1 VLSPLLSEDRREEL
15 NLGACVIANGMLAGD
30 IATPSTSAFT
40 AQRDVQPSAE
50 VVQETRMSATTTPVR
65 RTTALATVMVL
76 LAALFVSVLPA
87 SSAGAVADAAP
98 VVIDDFNRADPVEWG
113 FFDGSNAGGG
123 GGLADD
129 RPYEGSGYLT
139 TGWGGEGTAS
149 VFYGGAFRNFPNDA
163 QPVPPDDPWLNVW
176 VRNRP
181 TSTVDGYSLELTIR
195 EDTDGDGWTDG
206 EEDSFRLDTAFT
218 SADFDDQW
226 RLVSAPVSSM
236 TDLETGGNGTFD
248 GALDEVVIVIGGVTG
263 ANPSDVVVDFDLFA
277 FSSGG
282 PLEGVPAVQVID
294 DFESGAAPGT
304 PCASQA
310 PPLGFCTFNGAGSS
324 VTIATATTPPAPE
337 LEAVGTPNSVLQL
350 DLDVTSF
357 AGFIRGFE
365 SGGEWVSQDW
375 STREG
380 ISLWFYGL
388 NSGTTVFIDILEN
401 RNPGS
406 TTDDAERY
414 SVEFVDDF
422 TGWQLLEFPFSAFS
436 RKEVGNG
443 APNDG
448 FDRFEVHGWAL
459 GTLGTGGPRTFYV
472 DEVSVYG
479 EAGVPPVTV
488 NLAQQNTFVE
498 EGQTAE
504 VVVRLNRPL
513 GPDDPDTV
521 SIDYATERSNA
532 VAGEEFTP
540 ASGTL
545 TFTKGGPAQLS
556 FAVETF
562 DDSRFEGDELIVIR
576 LTNPVGAERGS
587 LFQGSVIIVDTDPFD
602 PDEIDE
608 FTQGAYLWDV
618 EGPATLEHI
627 RVAETDERARPGQ
640 DAVEDLAMAT
650 VPQTVGA
657 VDPGLDFSDVSAG
670 NVHRDNILALASAGI
685 IVGFDD
691 GTFRPFLNVT
701 RGQLSSILARTAE
714 LEPAEPPYTFTDIA
728 GSVHAGSIQALADAG
743 IISGFSDG
751 TFRPS
756 LPVARAQAASL
767 IGRWIEVD
775 EVADGPFTDV
785 APGGVHSGYI
795 NALNQLG
802 IILGRTPTTFEPGS
816 PLQRAQAASIVA
828 RTLDVVA
835 PAQLA
840 TSFVRD
846 FPSAQDWTG
855 TEAVSFWYHGAG
867 AGDDVVVTLKDNRA
881 PDPGPE
887 GWDLVWSDEFDAPA
901 GTVPDPD
908 SWAYEL
914 GDMTPD
920 GKNGWGNDELQF
932 YTDDP
937 ANAAHDGDGN
947 LVITLK
953 ESDGSQECYYGPCEF
968 TSARLLTQHK
978 EEFAYGRIESRLKV
992 PDGGPGLWPAFW
1004 SLGTDITYN
1013 PWPGAGEIDIMEY
1026 VSRLPEEIFGT
1037 VHGPGYSGGGSI
1049 GDIFDFG
1056 MPVYEAP
1063 LAGTDDFSNE
1073 GYHTFTVDWEPN
1085 LITWYVDGVQYH
1097 QVTPDDLPGPWVFDK
1112 PYFLLLNFAIGGNF
1126 GGAVSPDNV
1135 YPQEYLVDYVRVYQ
1149 GPDTAE
1155 RFEASFVDD
1164 VAGWREVT
1172 VPIDDFVRSDEQ
1184 PEGAPDDGLGLDE
1197 VWGVGLT
1204 LPNGNAAGGFM
1215 LDAVRRVPEPLP
1227 DELVVTTL
1235 ADSGEGSL
1243 RDALSQIAEGGTITF
1258 DPALAGETIPVGT
1271 ELVANRSVT
1280 IDATAAPDIVL
1291 DGQGE
1296 GRVLRVT
1303 AGATVA
1309 LHHLVI
1315 ANGAGT
1321 LQGGGVQ
1328 NLGTLHLDHV
1338 VVRDNVIPDTAGTDF
1353 QNGGAGIYNGTDA
1366 VLTLTDSTVA
1376 DNTSVNQPGGGIYG
1390 FFGSDITITRS
1401 TVSGNESGDV
1411 AGGLR
1416 SLGDA
1421 TIVNSTFSGNVST
1434 VWHGG
1439 GIFHTDGSLTVTNS
1453 TFAENVAPAGTAS
1466 GILVASFGA
1475 PADATL
1481 TNNVLQGHDDAVAC
1495 AIEGGGAA
1503 TITSGGG
1510 NVISDGSC
1518 NPEAADQSSTDAL
1531 LGPLGDNG
1539 GPTLTHVLLEGSP
1552 AIDAAGADACP
1563 ATDQRGIPRPQ
1574 GSGCDAGAFEREP

>member
-1 VLSPLLSEDRREEL
+1 LRNEDRPEAL
-15 NLGACVIANGMLAGD
+15 DLGGWVIPDAMPDGVSMT
-30 IATPSTSAFT
+30 TPRPSSTAE
-40 AQRDVQPSAE
+40 RDVHQPARS
-50 VVQETRMSATTTPVR
+50 VQEIRMSASTTPAR
-65 RTTALATVMVL
+65 RTTALATALLL
-76 LAALFVSVLPA
+76 LASLLASVLPA
-87 SSAGAVADAAP
+87 SSALAVADGDP
-98 VVIDDFNRADPVEWG
+98 VVIDDFNRAEGDPGWG
-113 FFDGSNAGGG
+113 FFGGNNAGGG
-123 GGLADD
+123 GGIASDS
-129 RPYEGSGYLT
+129 PYEGTGYLT
-139 TGWGGEGTAS
+139 TGWGGQGTDS
-149 VFYGGAFRNFPNDA
+149 GFYGGAFRNFLGDE
-163 QPVPPDDPWLNVW
+163 QVTPPDDPWLNVW

-181 TSTVDGYSLELTIR
+181 ASKVDGYTLELTIR
-195 EDTDGDGWTDG
+195 EDTDGNGWTDG
-206 EEDSFRLDTAFT
+206 AEDSFRLDTAFT

-236 TDLETGGNGTFD
+236 IDLGTGGDGTFN
-248 GALDEVVIVIGGVTG
+248 GALDEVVIVIAGVQG
-263 ANPSDVVVDFDLFA
+263 ADQSNVEVDFDLFA
-277 FSSGG
+277 FTSGG
-282 PLEGVPAVQVID
+282 PLEGIPEVQVVD
-294 DFESGAAPGT
+294 DFESGVAPGT
-304 PCASQA
+304 PCASGA
-310 PPLGFCTFNGAGSS
+310 PPLGFCTFSGAGSS
-324 VTIATATTPPAPE
+324 VAVAAATTPPAPE
-337 LEAVGTPNSVLQL
+337 LDAVGTPNSVLQL

-357 AGFIRGFE
+357 AGVIRGFQ
-365 SGGEWVSQDW
+365 SGSEWVSQDW

-380 ISLWFYGL
+380 FSLWFYGL

-406 TTDDAERY
+406 TTDDAERF

-422 TGWQLLEFPFSAFS
+422 SGWQLLEFPFSAFS

-448 FDRFEVHGWAL
+448 FDRFEVHGWAI

-479 EAGVPPVTV
+479 EAGIPPVTV

-498 EGQTAE
+498 EGQTAQ
-504 VVVRLNRPL
+504 VAVRLNRPL

-521 SIDYATERSNA
+521 SIDYATERANA
-532 VAGEEFTP
+532 VPGEEFTP
-540 ASGTL
+540 TSGSL
-545 TFTKGGPAQLS
+545 TFEKGGPSQLT
-556 FAVETF
+556 FEVETF

-576 LTNPVGAERGS
+576 LTNAVGAERGS

-618 EGPATLEHI
+618 EGPATLE
-627 RVAETDERARPGQ
+627 RVRVPESDERARPGQ
-640 DAVEDLAMAT
+640 DPVEDLAVAT
-650 VPQTVGA
+650 VPQVVTI
-657 VDPGLDFSDVSAG
+657 DVKG
-670 NVHRDNILALASAGI
+670 NPCARGNGVVPVHL
-685 IVGFDD
+685 
-691 GTFRPFLNVT
+691 
-701 RGQLSSILARTAE
+701 LSSPYFDATTVDHTTVKLGNASETRVDRRTGQARRQVADVNGDGR
-714 LEPAEPPYTFTDIA
+714 TDLIF
-728 GSVHAGSIQALADAG
+728 H
-743 IISGFSDG
+743 
-751 TFRPS
+751 FRAREIG
-756 LPVARAQAASL
+756 LPC
-767 IGRWIEVD
+767 D
-775 EVADGPFTDV
+775 EVLPLT
-785 APGGVHSGYI
+785 
-795 NALNQLG
+795 
-802 IILGRTPTTFEPGS
+802 GRTFDGQPITN
-816 PLQRAQAASIVA
+816 VA
-828 RTLDVVA
+828 EE
-835 PAQLA
+835 
-840 TSFVRD
+840 TSFLRD
-846 FPSAQDWTG
+846 FALAQDWTG

-867 AGDDVVVTLKDNRA
+867 AGDEVVVTLKDNRA
-881 PDPGPE
+881 DDPGPD

-901 GTVPDPD
+901 GTVPDQQ
-908 SWAYEL
+908 SWTHEI

-947 LVITLK
+947 LVITLR
-953 ESDGSQECYYGPCEF
+953 EADGSQECYYGPCEF

-978 EEFAYGRIESRLKV
+978 EEFAYGRIESRLRV
-992 PDGGPGLWPAFW
+992 PDGGAGLWPAFW

-1037 VHGPGYSGGGSI
+1037 VHGPGYAGGGSI
-1049 GDIFDFG
+1049 GDIYDFG

-1073 GYHTFTVDWEPN
+1073 GYHTFTVEWEPE

-1097 QVTPDDLPGPWVFDK
+1097 QVTPADVPGPWVFDK

-1126 GGAVSPDNV
+1126 GGSVDPDNT
-1135 YPQEYLVDYVRVYQ
+1135 YPQEFLVDYVRVYQ

-1172 VPIDDFVRSDEQ
+1172 VPIGDFVRSDEQ

-1227 DELVVTTL
+1227 DELAVATL

-1243 RDALSQIAEGGTITF
+1243 REALSRIADGGTITF
-1258 DPALAGETIPVGT
+1258 DPALAGETITLTSGQLT
-1271 ELVANRSVT
+1271 NARSV
-1280 IDATAAPDIVL
+1280 VL
-1291 DGQGE
+1291 DASDAPGVILSG
-1296 GRVLRVT
+1296 GGSSRVFQVA
-1303 AGATVA
+1303 AGTTVSMND
-1309 LHHLVI
+1309 LVI
-1315 ANGAGT
+1315 ADGVAAP
-1321 LQGGGVQ
+1321 QGGGVL
-1328 NLGTLHLDHV
+1328 NNGTLHLDRV
-1338 VVRDNVIPDTAGTDF
+1338 VVRDNTQDAAGPPNF
-1353 QNGGAGIYNGTDA
+1353 EFGGGGIYSAANA
-1366 VLTLTDSTVA
+1366 VLTLTDSTVE
-1376 DNTSVNQPGGGIYG
+1376 DNTSVNQPGGGLYG

-1401 TVSGNESGDV
+1401 TVSGNVSGDV

-1421 TIVNSTFSGNVST
+1421 TVVNSTFSGNVSSA
-1434 VWHGG
+1434 WHGG

-1466 GILVASFGA
+1466 GILVATFGA

-1481 TNNVLQGHDDAVAC
+1481 TNNVLQGAGGAFAC

-1518 NPEAADQSSTDAL
+1518 NPVAADKSSTDAL
-1531 LGPLGDNG
+1531 LGPLADNG
-1539 GPTLTHVLLEGSP
+1539 GPTLTHALLPGSP

-1563 ATDQRGIPRPQ
+1563 ATDQRGVTRPQ
-1574 GSGCDAGAFEREP
+1574 GAGCDAGAFERES

>member
-1 VLSPLLSEDRREEL
+1 
-15 NLGACVIANGMLAGD
+15 
-30 IATPSTSAFT
+30 
-40 AQRDVQPSAE
+40 
-50 VVQETRMSATTTPVR
+50 MSSTTTPAR
-65 RTTALATVMVL
+65 RTTSLATAVML
-76 LAALFVSVLPA
+76 LASLLVSVLPA
-87 SSAGAVADAAP
+87 STARAVSDAEP
-98 VVIDDFNRADPVEWG
+98 VVIDDFNREADLDWG
-113 FFDGSNAGGG
+113 FFGGTGAGGG
-123 GGLADD
+123 GGLASD
-129 RPYEGSGYLT
+129 RPYEGSHYLT
-139 TGWGGEGTAS
+139 TGWGGQGTAS
-149 VFYGGAFRNFPNDA
+149 GFYGGAFRNFPDTE
-163 QPVPPDDPWLNVW
+163 QVTPPDDPWLNVW
-176 VRNRP
+176 VLNQ
-181 TSTVDGYSLELTIR
+181 SDATVDGYTLELTIR
-195 EDTDGDGWTDG
+195 EDTDGNGWTNG
-206 EEDSFRLDTAFT
+206 EEDSFRLDTPFT

-236 TDLETGGNGTFD
+236 LNLGTGGNGTFD
-248 GALDEVVIVIGGVTG
+248 GALDEIVFVIAGVEGGD
-263 ANPSDVVVDFDLFA
+263 PSTVEVDLDLFA

-282 PLEGVPAVQVID
+282 PLEGPSAVQVID
-294 DFESGAAPGT
+294 DFESGVAPGT
-304 PCASQA
+304 PCEPPA
-310 PPLGFCTFNGAGSS
+310 PLGFCTFNGAGSS
-324 VTIATATTPPAPE
+324 VTITAATTPPAPE
-337 LEAVGTPNSVLQL
+337 LAAVGTPNSVLQL

-365 SGGEWVSQDW
+365 AGGEWVSQDW

-380 ISLWFYGL
+380 FSLWFYGL

-406 TTDDAERY
+406 TTDDAERHT
-414 SVEFVDDF
+414 VEFKDDF
-422 TGWQLLEFPFSAFS
+422 SGWKLLEFPFSSFS
-436 RKEVGNG
+436 RKEIGNG

-488 NLAQQNTFVE
+488 NLAQQNTFVA
-498 EGQTAE
+498 EGETAE

-513 GPDDPDTV
+513 GPDDPETV
-521 SIDYATERSNA
+521 TIDYATERSYA
-532 VAGEEFTP
+532 VPGEEFTP
-540 ASGTL
+540 TSGTL
-545 TFTKGGPAQLS
+545 TFTKGGPTRLS

-562 DDSRFEGDELIVIR
+562 DDSRFEGDEQIVIR
-576 LTNPVGAERGS
+576 LTNAVGAERGS

-618 EGPATLEHI
+618 EGPATLERI

-640 DAVEDLAMAT
+640 DAVEDLAVAT
-650 VPQTVGA
+650 VPQP
-657 VDPGLDFSDVSAG
+657 VDIVVKG
-670 NVHRDNILALASAGI
+670 NVCRASRGRG
-685 IVGFDD
+685 VVPVHLLSTTYFDATTVD
-691 GTFRPFLNVT
+691 HTTVT
-701 RGQLSSILARTAE
+701 LGDASPTHVDRRTGKARR
-714 LEPAEPPYTFTDIA
+714 
-728 GSVHAGSIQALADAG
+728 Q
-743 IISGFSDG
+743 
-751 TFRPS
+751 
-756 LPVARAQAASL
+756 
-767 IGRWIEVD
+767 
-775 EVADGPFTDV
+775 VADVNGDGRKDLIFHFRAAEIGVPCGEVLPFNGLTFDGQPITNV
-785 APGGVHSGYI
+785 AEET
-795 NALNQLG
+795 A
-802 IILGRTPTTFEPGS
+802 
-816 PLQRAQAASIVA
+816 
-828 RTLDVVA
+828 
-835 PAQLA
+835 
-840 TSFVRD
+840 FVRD
-846 FPSAQDWTG
+846 FALAQDWTG

-881 PDPGPE
+881 TDPGPD

-901 GTVPDPD
+901 GSVPDPE
-908 SWAYEL
+908 SWTHEV
-914 GDMTPD
+914 GDTTPD
-920 GKNGWGNDELQF
+920 GKNGWGNDELQY

-937 ANAAHDGDGN
+937 ANAATDGDGN
-947 LVITLK
+947 LVITL
-953 ESDGSQECYYGPCEF
+953 EEADGSQECYYGPCEF

-992 PDGGPGLWPAFW
+992 PDGGAGLWPAFW

-1049 GDIFDFG
+1049 GDIYDFG
-1056 MPVYEAP
+1056 MPVFEAP
-1063 LAGTDDFSNE
+1063 LAGTEDFSNE
-1073 GYHTFTVDWEPN
+1073 GYHTFTVEWEPE

-1097 QVTPDDLPGPWVFDK
+1097 QVTPADVPGPWVFDK

-1126 GGAVSPDNV
+1126 GGSVSPDNT

-1172 VPIDDFVRSDEQ
+1172 VPIGDFVRSDEQ
-1184 PEGAPDDGLGLDE
+1184 PTGAPDDGLGLDE

-1204 LPNGNAAGGFM
+1204 LPNGNAAGRFM

-1243 RDALSQIAEGGTITF
+1243 REALSRIADGGTITF
-1258 DPALAGETIPVGT
+1258 DPALAGGTIPVGA

-1280 IDATAAPDIVL
+1280 IDAAAAPGIVL
-1291 DGQGE
+1291 DGE
-1296 GRVLRVT
+1296 EEERVLRVT
-1303 AGATVA
+1303 ADATVA
-1309 LHHLVI
+1309 LQHLVV
-1315 ANGAGT
+1315 ANGAGA

-1338 VVRDNVIPDTAGTDF
+1338 VVRDNVIPSTAATDF

-1366 VLTLTDSTVA
+1366 VLTLTDSMVV
-1376 DNTSVNQPGGGIYG
+1376 DNTSENQPGGGIYG

-1401 TVSGNESGDV
+1401 TISGNVSGDV

-1421 TIVNSTFSGNVST
+1421 SIVNSTFSGNVST
-1434 VWHGG
+1434 AWHGG
-1439 GIFHTDGSLTVTNS
+1439 GIFHTDGSLAVTNS

-1466 GILVASFGA
+1466 GILVATFGA

-1481 TNNVLQGHDDAVAC
+1481 TNNVLEGNGDAFAC

-1518 NPEAADQSSTDAL
+1518 NPEATDQSSTDAL
-1531 LGPLGDNG
+1531 LEPLADNG
-1539 GPTLTHVLLEGSP
+1539 GPTLTHALGVGSP
-1552 AIDAAGADACP
+1552 AIDAAAPAACP
-1563 ATDQRGIPRPQ
+1563 ATDQRGVARPQ
-1574 GSGCDAGAFEREP
+1574 GAGCDAGAFEREP

>member
-1 VLSPLLSEDRREEL
+1 
-15 NLGACVIANGMLAGD
+15 
-30 IATPSTSAFT
+30 
-40 AQRDVQPSAE
+40 
-50 VVQETRMSATTTPVR
+50 MSATTTPAR
-65 RTTALATVMVL
+65 RTTALATALLL
-76 LAALFVSVLPA
+76 LASLLASVLPA
-87 SSAGAVADAAP
+87 SSALAVADGEM
-98 VVIDDFNRADPVEWG
+98 VVIDDFNRAEDDLRWG
-113 FFDGSNAGGG
+113 FFGGNEAGGG
-123 GGLADD
+123 GGLASD

-139 TGWGGEGTAS
+139 TGWGGRGTAS
-149 VFYGGAFRNFPNDA
+149 SFYGGAFRNFEDDA
-163 QPVPPDDPWLNVW
+163 QPVPPDDPWFNVW
-176 VRNRP
+176 VRHRP
-181 TSTVDGYSLELTIR
+181 TTTADSYTLELTIR
-195 EDTDGDGWTDG
+195 EDTDGNGWTDG
-206 EEDSFRLDTAFT
+206 AEDSFRLDTTFT

-226 RLVSAPVSSM
+226 RLVSAPVSSLL
-236 TDLETGGNGTFD
+236 DLGTGGNGTFD
-248 GALDEVVIVIGGVTG
+248 GALDEVVIVIAGVEGGDPT
-263 ANPSDVVVDFDLFA
+263 DIQVDFDLFA
-277 FSSGG
+277 FTSGG
-282 PLEGVPAVQVID
+282 PLEGPSAVQVID
-294 DFESGAAPGT
+294 DFESGVAPGT
-304 PCASQA
+304 PCASGA
-310 PPLGFCTFNGAGSS
+310 PPLGFCTFSGAGSS
-324 VTIATATTPPAPE
+324 VAVAAATTPPAPE
-337 LEAVGTPNSVLQL
+337 LDAVGTPNSVLQL

-357 AGFIRGFE
+357 AGVIRGFE

-380 ISLWFYGL
+380 FSLWFYGL

-406 TTDDAERY
+406 TTDDAERHT
-414 SVEFVDDF
+414 VEFVDDF
-422 TGWQLLEFPFSAFS
+422 SGWQLLEFPFSSFS
-436 RKEVGNG
+436 RKEIGNG

-479 EAGVPPVTV
+479 DAGVPPLTV
-488 NLAQQNTFVE
+488 NLARQNTFVE

-521 SIDYATERSNA
+521 SIDYATERSDA
-532 VAGEEFTP
+532 VPGEEFTP
-540 ASGTL
+540 TSGTL
-545 TFTKGGPAQLS
+545 TFTKGGPTQLS
-556 FAVETF
+556 FEVETF

-576 LTNPVGAERGS
+576 LTNAVNAQRGS

-618 EGPATLEHI
+618 EGPATLERI
-627 RVAETDERARPGQ
+627 RVPETDERARPGQ
-640 DAVEDLAMAT
+640 DAVEDLAVAT
-650 VPQTVGA
+650 VPQVVTI
-657 VDPGLDFSDVSAG
+657 DVKG
-670 NVHRDNILALASAGI
+670 NPCARGNGVVPVHL
-685 IVGFDD
+685 
-691 GTFRPFLNVT
+691 
-701 RGQLSSILARTAE
+701 LSSPSFDATTVDHTTVKLGNASPTHIDRRTGQARR
-714 LEPAEPPYTFTDIA
+714 
-728 GSVHAGSIQALADAG
+728 Q
-743 IISGFSDG
+743 
-751 TFRPS
+751 
-756 LPVARAQAASL
+756 
-767 IGRWIEVD
+767 
-775 EVADGPFTDV
+775 VADVNGDGRKDLIFHFRAREIGLPCDGVLPLTGLTFDGQPITNV
-785 APGGVHSGYI
+785 A
-795 NALNQLG
+795 
-802 IILGRTPTTFEPGS
+802 EE
-816 PLQRAQAASIVA
+816 
-828 RTLDVVA
+828 
-835 PAQLA
+835 

-846 FPSAQDWTG
+846 FALAQDWTG

-867 AGDDVVVTLKDNRA
+867 AGDEVVVTLKDNRA
-881 PDPGPE
+881 DDPGPD

-901 GTVPDPD
+901 GTVPDQQ
-908 SWAYEL
+908 SWTHEI

-937 ANAAHDGDGN
+937 ANAATDGDGN
-947 LVITLK
+947 LVITLR
-953 ESDGSQECYYGPCEF
+953 EADGSRECYYGPCEF

-1026 VSRLPEEIFGT
+1026 VSRLPNEIFGT
-1037 VHGPGYSGGGSI
+1037 VHGPGYAGGGSI
-1049 GDIFDFG
+1049 GDIWDFG
-1056 MPVYEAP
+1056 MPVWQAP

-1073 GYHTFTVDWEPN
+1073 GYHTFTIDWEPN
-1085 LITWYVDGVQYH
+1085 LITWYIDGVQYH
-1097 QVTPDDLPGPWVFDK
+1097 QVTPADLPGPWVFDK

-1126 GGAVSPDNV
+1126 GGSVSPDNV

-1172 VPIDDFVRSDEQ
+1172 VPIGDFVRSAEQ
-1184 PEGAPDDGLGLDE
+1184 PDGAPDDGLGLDE

-1204 LPNGNAAGGFM
+1204 LPNGNAAGGFL

-1243 RDALSQIAEGGTITF
+1243 REALGMIADGGTITF
-1258 DPALAGETIPVGT
+1258 DAALAGETIPVGP

-1280 IDATAAPDIVL
+1280 IDASAAPGIVL
-1291 DGQGE
+1291 DGQGD

-1309 LHHLVI
+1309 IHHLVV

-1338 VVRDNVIPDTAGTDF
+1338 VVRDNVIPNTAPTNF
-1353 QNGGAGIYNGTDA
+1353 QNGGAGIYNGSDA

-1390 FFGSDITITRS
+1390 FFGSDISITRS
-1401 TVSGNESGDV
+1401 TISGNVSGDV

-1416 SLGDA
+1416 SLGEV
-1421 TIVNSTFSGNVST
+1421 TVVNSTFSGNVST

-1439 GIFHTDGSLTVTNS
+1439 GIFHTDGSLAVTNS

-1466 GILVASFGA
+1466 GILVATFGA

-1481 TNNVLQGHDDAVAC
+1481 TNNVLQGHDGAVAC

-1503 TITSGGG
+1503 TIASGGG

-1518 NPEAADQSSTDAL
+1518 NPEATDQSSTDAL
-1531 LGPLGDNG
+1531 LGPLADNG
-1539 GPTLTHVLLEGSP
+1539 GPTLTHALSAGSP
-1552 AIDAAGADACP
+1552 AIDAAGAAACP
-1563 ATDQRGIPRPQ
+1563 AIDQRGVTRPQ
-1574 GSGCDAGAFEREP
+1574 GAGCDAGAFELVITP

>member
-1 VLSPLLSEDRREEL
+1 
-15 NLGACVIANGMLAGD
+15 
-30 IATPSTSAFT
+30 
-40 AQRDVQPSAE
+40 
-50 VVQETRMSATTTPVR
+50 MSASTTPAR
-65 RTTALATVMVL
+65 RTTALATAVVL
-76 LAALFVSVLPA
+76 LTSLLVSVLPVSTA
-87 SSAGAVADAAP
+87 LAVADGEP
-98 VVIDDFNRADPVEWG
+98 VVIDDFNRDEGDLRWA
-113 FFDGSNAGGG
+113 FFGGNNAGGG
-123 GGLADD
+123 GGIATDS
-129 RPYEGSGYLT
+129 PYEGSGYFT
-139 TGWGGEGTAS
+139 TGWGGEGTDS
-149 VFYGGAFRNFPNDA
+149 GFYGGAFRNFPDTE
-163 QPVPPDDPWLNVW
+163 QVTPPDDPWLNVW

-181 TSTVDGYSLELTIR
+181 TSTVDGYTLELTIR
-195 EDTDGDGWTDG
+195 EAAGD
-206 EEDSFRLDTAFT
+206 SLRLDTPFT
-218 SADFDDQW
+218 SAEFDDQW

-236 TDLETGGNGTFD
+236 LDLGTGGNGTFD
-248 GALDEVVIVIGGVTG
+248 GALDEVVVVIAGVQGPDGSIVQ
-263 ANPSDVVVDFDLFA
+263 VDFDLFA

-282 PLEGVPAVQVID
+282 PLEGPSAVQVID
-294 DFESGAAPGT
+294 DFESGVVPGT
-304 PCASQA
+304 PCASGE
-310 PPLGFCTFNGAGSS
+310 PPLNFCTFSGAGSS
-324 VTIATATTPPAPE
+324 VAIAAATTPPAPE
-337 LEAVGTPNSVLQL
+337 LDEVGTPNSVLQL

-380 ISLWFYGL
+380 FSLWFYGL

-406 TTDDAERY
+406 TSDDAERHT
-414 SVEFVDDF
+414 VEFIDDF
-422 TGWQLLEFPFSAFS
+422 SGWQLLEFPFSSFS
-436 RKEVGNG
+436 RKEIGNG

-479 EAGVPPVTV
+479 DAGVPPVAV

-498 EGQTAE
+498 EGDTAQ
-504 VVVRLNRPL
+504 VAVRLNRPL

-521 SIDYATERSNA
+521 TIDYATERSNA
-532 VAGEEFTP
+532 IPGEKFTP
-540 ASGTL
+540 TSGTL
-545 TFTKGGPAQLS
+545 TFTQGGPTELF

-562 DDSRFEGDELIVIR
+562 ADSRFTGDQQIIIR
-576 LTNPVGAERGS
+576 LTNAVGAARGS

-618 EGPATLEHI
+618 EGPATLERI
-627 RVAETDERARPGQ
+627 RVPEADERARPEQ
-640 DAVEDLAMAT
+640 DAVEDLAVAT
-650 VPQTVGA
+650 VPQTVTI
-657 VDPGLDFSDVSAG
+657 DVKG
-670 NVHRDNILALASAGI
+670 NPCA
-685 IVGFDD
+685 
-691 GTFRPFLNVT
+691 T
-701 RGQLSSILARTAE
+701 RGNGVVPVHLLSSPYFDATTVDHTTVTLGNASPTHIDRRTGQARR
-714 LEPAEPPYTFTDIA
+714 
-728 GSVHAGSIQALADAG
+728 Q
-743 IISGFSDG
+743 
-751 TFRPS
+751 
-756 LPVARAQAASL
+756 
-767 IGRWIEVD
+767 
-775 EVADGPFTDV
+775 VADVNGDGRKDLIFHFRAREIGVPCGEVLPLNGLTFDGQPITNV
-785 APGGVHSGYI
+785 A
-795 NALNQLG
+795 
-802 IILGRTPTTFEPGS
+802 EE
-816 PLQRAQAASIVA
+816 
-828 RTLDVVA
+828 
-835 PAQLA
+835 

-846 FPSAQDWTG
+846 FALAQDWTG

-881 PDPGPE
+881 ADPGPD

-901 GTVPDPD
+901 GTVPDPE
-908 SWAYEL
+908 SWTHEI
-914 GDMTPD
+914 GDTTPD
-920 GKNGWGNDELQF
+920 GKNGWGNDELQY

-937 ANAAHDGDGN
+937 ANAATDGDGN
-947 LVITLK
+947 LVITL
-953 ESDGSQECYYGPCEF
+953 EEADGSQECYYGPCEF

-992 PDGGPGLWPAFW
+992 PDGGAGLWPAFW

-1026 VSRLPEEIFGT
+1026 VSRLPNEVFGT

-1049 GDIFDFG
+1049 GNIYDFG
-1056 MPVYEAP
+1056 MPVYRAP

-1073 GYHTFTVDWEPN
+1073 GYHTFTVEWEPE
-1085 LITWYVDGVQYH
+1085 LITWYVDEVQYH
-1097 QVTPDDLPGPWVFDK
+1097 QVTPADVPGPWVFDK

-1126 GGAVSPDNV
+1126 GGTPNPANV

-1164 VAGWREVT
+1164 VTGWREVT
-1172 VPIDDFVRSDEQ
+1172 VPIGDFVRSAEQ
-1184 PEGAPDDGLGLDE
+1184 PDGAPDDGLGLDE

-1204 LPNGNAAGGFM
+1204 LPNGNAAGGFL

-1243 RDALSQIAEGGTITF
+1243 REALGMIADGGTITF
-1258 DPALAGETIPVGT
+1258 DAALAGETIPVGP

-1280 IDATAAPDIVL
+1280 IDASAAPGIVL
-1291 DGQGE
+1291 DGQGD

-1309 LHHLVI
+1309 IHHLVV

-1338 VVRDNVIPDTAGTDF
+1338 VVRDNVIPNTAPTNF
-1353 QNGGAGIYNGTDA
+1353 QNGGAGIYNGSDA

-1401 TVSGNESGDV
+1401 TISGNVSGDV

-1421 TIVNSTFSGNVST
+1421 TVVNSTFSGNVST
-1434 VWHGG
+1434 AWHGG
-1439 GIFHTDGSLTVTNS
+1439 GIFHTDGSLAVTNS

-1466 GILVASFGA
+1466 GILVATFGA

-1481 TNNVLQGHDDAVAC
+1481 TNNVVEGNGGAFAC

-1510 NVISDGSC
+1510 NVIGDGSC
-1518 NPEAADQSSTDAL
+1518 NPDGATDQSSTDAL
-1531 LGPLGDNG
+1531 LDPLADNG
-1539 GPTLTHVLLEGSP
+1539 GPTLTHALGVGSP
-1552 AIDAAGADACP
+1552 AIDAADSDACP
-1563 ATDQRGIPRPQ
+1563 ATDQRGVTRPQ
-1574 GSGCDAGAFEREP
+1574 GAGCDAGAFEFVITP

>member
-1 VLSPLLSEDRREEL
+1 
-15 NLGACVIANGMLAGD
+15 
-30 IATPSTSAFT
+30 
-40 AQRDVQPSAE
+40 
-50 VVQETRMSATTTPVR
+50 MSATTTR
-65 RTTALATVMVL
+65 RTTAFATVLLL
-76 LAALFVSVLPA
+76 LAALIASVLPTSTA
-87 SSAGAVADAAP
+87 RAADAEP
-98 VVIDDFNRADPVEWG
+98 VVIDDFNRAEGDLGWV
-113 FFDGSNAGGG
+113 FFGGNEAGGDG
-123 GGLADD
+123 GIASDT
-129 RPYEGSGYLT
+129 PKEGSGYLT
-139 TGWGGEGTAS
+139 TGWGGQGTES
-149 VFYGGAFRNFPNDA
+149 GFYGGAFRNFSNDA
-163 QPVPPDDPWLNVW
+163 QPVPPDDPWVNFW
-176 VRNRP
+176 VRHRP
-181 TSTVDGYSLELTIR
+181 GTTVDGYRVELTIR
-195 EDTDGDGWTDG
+195 EDTNGDGWTNG

-218 SADFDDQW
+218 SADFDEQW

-236 TDLETGGNGTFD
+236 LDLGTGGNGVFD
-248 GALDEVVIVIGGVTG
+248 GALDEVVIVIAGVQG
-263 ANPSDVVVDFDLFA
+263 ADPSDVQVDFDLFA

-282 PLEGVPAVQVID
+282 PLEGPSALQVID
-294 DFESGAAPGT
+294 DFESGVTPGT
-304 PCASQA
+304 SCEP
-310 PPLGFCTFNGAGSS
+310 PTPLGFCTFSGAGSS
-324 VTIATATTPPAPE
+324 VSVAAATTPPAPE
-337 LEAVGTPNSVLQL
+337 LDEVGTPNTVLQL

-357 AGFIRGFE
+357 AGVIRGFE

-380 ISLWFYGL
+380 FSLWFYGQD
-388 NSGTTVFIDILEN
+388 SGTTVFIDILEN

-406 TTDDAERY
+406 TADDAERHT
-414 SVEFVDDF
+414 VEFVDDF
-422 TGWQLLEFPFSAFS
+422 SGWQLLEFPFSSFS
-436 RKEVGNG
+436 RKEIGNG

-479 EAGVPPVTV
+479 DAGIPPLTI

-498 EGQTAE
+498 EGQTAQ

-521 SIDYATERSNA
+521 SIDYATERSYA
-532 VAGEEFTP
+532 VPGEEFTP
-540 ASGTL
+540 TSGTL
-545 TFTKGGPAQLS
+545 TFEKGGPTQLS
-556 FAVETF
+556 FEVETF
-562 DDSRFEGDELIVIR
+562 DDSRFEGDEQIVIR
-576 LTNPVGAERGS
+576 LTNAVGAARGS
-587 LFQGSVIIVDTDPFD
+587 LFQGSVIIVDNDPFD
-602 PDEIDE
+602 PNEIDE

-618 EGPATLEHI
+618 EGPATLDRI

-640 DAVEDLAMAT
+640 DAVEDLALAM
-650 VPQTVGA
+650 VPQTVNIDVKGNVCGASRGQGVVPVHLLSTPTFDATA
-657 VDPGLDFSDVSAG
+657 VDHTTARLGDA
-670 NVHRDNILALASAGI
+670 AE
-685 IVGFDD
+685 
-691 GTFRPFLNVT
+691 T
-701 RGQLSSILARTAE
+701 RIDRRTGEARR
-714 LEPAEPPYTFTDIA
+714 
-728 GSVHAGSIQALADAG
+728 H
-743 IISGFSDG
+743 
-751 TFRPS
+751 
-756 LPVARAQAASL
+756 
-767 IGRWIEVD
+767 
-775 EVADGPFTDV
+775 VADVNGDGLKDLIFHFRAADIGVPCGEELPFS
-785 APGGVHSGYI
+785 AE
-795 NALNQLG
+795 
-802 IILGRTPTTFEPGS
+802 TFDGQPIANIVEP
-816 PLQRAQAASIVA
+816 
-828 RTLDVVA
+828 
-835 PAQLA
+835 

-846 FPSAQDWTG
+846 FALAQDWTG
-855 TEAVSFWYHGAG
+855 TESVSFWYHGAG
-867 AGDDVVVTLKDNRA
+867 AGEDVVVTLKDNRA
-881 PDPGPE
+881 DDPGPG

-901 GTVPDPD
+901 GNVPDQQ
-908 SWAYEL
+908 SWTHEI
-914 GDMTPD
+914 GDTTPD
-920 GKNGWGNDELQF
+920 GKNGWGNDELQY

-937 ANAAHDGDGN
+937 ANAATDGDGN
-947 LVITLK
+947 LVITLR
-953 ESDGSQECYYGPCEF
+953 EADGSQECYYGPCEF

-992 PDGGPGLWPAFW
+992 PDGGAGLWPAFW

-1049 GDIFDFG
+1049 GDIWDFG

-1073 GYHTFTVDWEPN
+1073 GYHTFTIDWEPD

-1097 QVTPDDLPGPWVFDK
+1097 RVTPADVPGPWVFDK

-1126 GGAVSPDNV
+1126 GGTPNPDNV

-1155 RFEASFVDD
+1155 RFEASFFDD

-1172 VPIDDFVRSDEQ
+1172 VPIGDFVRSNDQ
-1184 PEGAPDDGLGLDE
+1184 PDGAPDDGLGLDE

-1204 LPNGNAAGGFM
+1204 LPNGNAAGEFM
-1215 LDAVRRVPEPLP
+1215 FDAVRRVPEPP
-1227 DELVVTTL
+1227 PAELVVTTL

-1243 RDALSQIAEGGTITF
+1243 REALGLIADGGTITF
-1258 DPALAGETIPVGT
+1258 DPVLVGETIPVGT

-1280 IDATAAPDIVL
+1280 IDATAAPGIVL
-1291 DGQGE
+1291 DGGGE

-1309 LHHLVI
+1309 LHHLVV

-1328 NLGTLHLDHV
+1328 NLGTLQLDHV
-1338 VVRDNVIPDTAGTDF
+1338 VVRDNVIPNTAGTGF
-1353 QNGGAGIYNGTDA
+1353 QNGGAGIYNGTNA

-1376 DNTSVNQPGGGIYG
+1376 DNTSANQPGGGIYG

-1401 TVSGNESGDV
+1401 TVSGNVSGDV

-1416 SLGDA
+1416 SLGNA

-1434 VWHGG
+1434 AWHGG

-1466 GILVASFGA
+1466 GILVATFGA

-1481 TNNVLQGHDDAVAC
+1481 TNNVLQGHGGAVAC

-1518 NPEAADQSSTDAL
+1518 NPDAGDRSSTDAQ

-1539 GPTLTHVLLEGSP
+1539 GPTLTHALGAGSP
-1552 AIDAAGADACP
+1552 AIDAAVAGACP
-1563 ATDQRGIPRPQ
+1563 ATDQRGVTRPQ
-1574 GSGCDAGAFEREP
+1574 GAGCDAGSFERES

>member
-1 VLSPLLSEDRREEL
+1 MTRSRATARTPEE
-15 NLGACVIANGMLAGD
+15 I
-30 IATPSTSAFT
+30 
-40 AQRDVQPSAE
+40 
-50 VVQETRMSATTTPVR
+50 RMSSTTTPAR
-65 RTTALATVMVL
+65 HITAVATAVML
-76 LAALFVSVLPA
+76 LASLLASALPA
-87 SSAGAVADAAP
+87 SSARAASDSEP
-98 VVIDDFNRADPVEWG
+98 VVIDDFNRAADDLGWG
-113 FFDGSNAGGG
+113 FFGGNNAGGG
-123 GGLADD
+123 GGLASD

-139 TGWGGEGTAS
+139 TGWGGQGTAS
-149 VFYGGAFRNFPNDA
+149 GFYGGAFRNFPNDA
-163 QPVPPDDPWLNVW
+163 QPVPPDDPWFNVW
-176 VRNRP
+176 VRHRP
-181 TSTVDGYSLELTIR
+181 ESTVDSYTLELTIR
-195 EDTDGDGWTDG
+195 EDTDGNGWTDG

-218 SADFDDQW
+218 SADFDDTW
-226 RLVSAPVSSM
+226 RLVSAPVSAM
-236 TDLETGGNGTFD
+236 RDLGTGGDGTFD
-248 GALDEVVIVIGGVTG
+248 GALDEVVLVIAGVQGGD
-263 ANPSDVVVDFDLFA
+263 PSDIQVDFDLFA

-282 PLEGVPAVQVID
+282 PLEGPSGVQVVD
-294 DFESGAAPGT
+294 DFESGVAPGT
-304 PCASQA
+304 PCASGA
-310 PPLGFCTFNGAGSS
+310 PPLGFCTFSGAGSS
-324 VTIATATTPPAPE
+324 VSIATASTPPAPE
-337 LEAVGTPNSVLQL
+337 LDAVGTPNSVLQL

-357 AGFIRGFE
+357 AGVIRGFE

-380 ISLWFYGL
+380 LSLWFYGL
-388 NSGTTVFIDILEN
+388 NSGTTVFIDVLEN

-406 TTDDAERY
+406 TTDDAERH

-422 TGWQLLEFPFSAFS
+422 TGWRQLEFPFSAFS

-448 FDRFEVHGWAL
+448 FDRFEVHGWAI

-472 DEVSVYG
+472 DEVGVYG
-479 EAGVPPVTV
+479 DAGVPPLTV
-488 NLAQQNTFVE
+488 NLARQNTLVE

-513 GPDDPDTV
+513 GPDDPDSV

-532 VAGEEFTP
+532 VPGEEFTP
-540 ASGTL
+540 TSGTL
-545 TFTKGGPAQLS
+545 TFEKGGPTQLS

-576 LTNPVGAERGS
+576 LTNAVGAERGS

-618 EGPATLEHI
+618 EGPATLERI
-627 RVAETDERARPGQ
+627 RVPEADERARPGQ
-640 DAVEDLAMAT
+640 DAVEDLAVAT
-650 VPQTVGA
+650 VPQTVTIDVKGNPCA
-657 VDPGLDFSDVSAG
+657 TRGNGVVPVHLLSTPDFDATTVDHTTVTLGDASETHIDRRTGEARRHVEDVNGDGLDDLVFHFRAAEIGVPCGEVLPFNGLTFDGQPIS
-670 NVHRDNILALASAGI
+670 NVG
-685 IVGFDD
+685 
-691 GTFRPFLNVT
+691 
-701 RGQLSSILARTAE
+701 E
-714 LEPAEPPYTFTDIA
+714 
-728 GSVHAGSIQALADAG
+728 
-743 IISGFSDG
+743 
-751 TFRPS
+751 
-756 LPVARAQAASL
+756 
-767 IGRWIEVD
+767 
-775 EVADGPFTDV
+775 
-785 APGGVHSGYI
+785 
-795 NALNQLG
+795 
-802 IILGRTPTTFEPGS
+802 
-816 PLQRAQAASIVA
+816 
-828 RTLDVVA
+828 
-835 PAQLA
+835 A

-846 FPSAQDWTG
+846 FPLAQDWTG

-867 AGDDVVVTLKDNRA
+867 GGDEVVVTLKDNRA
-881 PDPGPE
+881 DDPGPD
-887 GWDLVWSDEFDAPA
+887 GWELVWSDEFDAPA
-901 GTVPDPD
+901 GTAPD
-908 SWAYEL
+908 SRSWTHEI

-937 ANAAHDGDGN
+937 ANAATDGEGN
-947 LVITLK
+947 LVITLD
-953 ESDGSQECYYGPCEF
+953 EADGSQECYYGPCEF

-1013 PWPGAGEIDIMEY
+1013 PWPGSGEIDIMEY

-1049 GDIFDFG
+1049 GDIWDFG

-1063 LAGTDDFSNE
+1063 LAGTADFSNE
-1073 GYHTFTVDWEPN
+1073 GYHTFTVEWEPE

-1097 QVTPDDLPGPWVFDK
+1097 QVTPADLPGPWVFDK
-1112 PYFLLLNFAIGGNF
+1112 PHFLLLNFAIGGNF
-1126 GGAVSPDNV
+1126 GGSVSPDNV

-1172 VPIDDFVRSDEQ
+1172 VPIGDFVRSDEQ
-1184 PEGAPDDGLGLDE
+1184 PDGAPDDGLGLDE

-1204 LPNGNAAGGFM
+1204 LPGGNAAGGFM

-1227 DELVVTTL
+1227 DELVVRTL

-1243 RDALSQIAEGGTITF
+1243 REALNRIADGGTITF
-1258 DPALAGETIPVGT
+1258 DPALTGETIPVGT

-1280 IDATAAPDIVL
+1280 IDATAAPGIVL

-1303 AGATVA
+1303 KGATVA
-1309 LHHLVI
+1309 LHHLVV

-1338 VVRDNVIPDTAGTDF
+1338 VVRDNVIPDTAATDF

-1366 VLTLTDSTVA
+1366 VLTLTDSTVV

-1466 GILVASFGA
+1466 GILVATFGA

-1481 TNNVLQGHDDAVAC
+1481 TNNVLQGHDGASAC

-1503 TITSGGG
+1503 TIVSGGG

-1518 NPEAADQSSTDAL
+1518 NPDGATDQSSTDAL
-1531 LGPLGDNG
+1531 LGPLAANG
-1539 GPTLTHVLLEGSP
+1539 GPTLTHALGAGSP
-1552 AIDAAGADACP
+1552 AIDAAGSDACP
-1563 ATDQRGIPRPQ
+1563 ATDQRGVSRPQ
-1574 GSGCDAGAFEREP
+1574 GAGCDVGAFERES

>member
-1 VLSPLLSEDRREEL
+1 
-15 NLGACVIANGMLAGD
+15 
-30 IATPSTSAFT
+30 
-40 AQRDVQPSAE
+40 
-50 VVQETRMSATTTPVR
+50 MSATTTPAR
-65 RTTALATVMVL
+65 RTTALATAVL
-76 LAALFVSVLPA
+76 LLVSLLGSVLPA
-87 SSAGAVADAAP
+87 SSARADGEP
-98 VVIDDFNRADPVEWG
+98 VVIDDFNRAEGDLDWG
-113 FFDGSNAGGG
+113 FFGGNNAGGG
-123 GGLADD
+123 GGIATD
-129 RPYEGSGYLT
+129 RPYEGSGYFT
-139 TGWGGEGTAS
+139 TGWGGQGTAS
-149 VFYGGAFRNFPNDA
+149 GFYGGAFRNFDA

-176 VRNRP
+176 VRHRP
-181 TSTVDGYSLELTIR
+181 STTVESYTLELTIR
-195 EDTDGDGWTDG
+195 EDTDGDGWTAG
-206 EEDSFRLDTAFT
+206 EEDSFRLDTPFT
-218 SADFDDQW
+218 SAEFDDQW

-236 TDLETGGNGTFD
+236 LDLDTGGNGTFD
-248 GALDEVVIVIGGVTG
+248 GALDEVVVVIAGVQGPDESIVQ
-263 ANPSDVVVDFDLFA
+263 VDFDLFA

-282 PLEGVPAVQVID
+282 PLEGPSAVQVID
-294 DFESGAAPGT
+294 DFESGVEPGT
-304 PCASQA
+304 PCASGV
-310 PPLGFCTFNGAGSS
+310 PPLGFCTFSGAGSS
-324 VTIATATTPPAPE
+324 VAITTAATPPAPE
-337 LEAVGTPNSVLQL
+337 LDAVGTPNSVLQV

-357 AGFIRGFE
+357 AGFIHGFE

-380 ISLWFYGL
+380 FSLWFYGL

-406 TTDDAERY
+406 TTDDAERHT
-414 SVEFVDDF
+414 VEFIDDF
-422 TGWQLLEFPFSAFS
+422 TGWRLLEFPFSSFS
-436 RKEVGNG
+436 RKEIGNG

-459 GTLGTGGPRTFYV
+459 GTLGTGGPRTYFV

-479 EAGVPPVTV
+479 EAGIPPVTI
-488 NLAQQNTFVE
+488 NLAQQNTFVD
-498 EGQTAE
+498 EGDTAA

-521 SIDYATERSNA
+521 SIDYATERSYA
-532 VAGEEFTP
+532 VPFEEFTP
-540 ASGTL
+540 TSGTL
-545 TFTKGGPAQLS
+545 TFTKGGPTQLT
-556 FAVETF
+556 FEVETF
-562 DDSRFEGDELIVIR
+562 DDSRFEGNEQIVIR
-576 LTNPVGAERGS
+576 LTNAVGAERGS

-618 EGPATLEHI
+618 EGPATLERI
-627 RVAETDERARPGQ
+627 RVPEDDERARPGQ
-640 DAVEDLAMAT
+640 DAVEDLAVAT
-650 VPQTVGA
+650 VPQTVTI
-657 VDPGLDFSDVSAG
+657 DVKG
-670 NVHRDNILALASAGI
+670 NPCA
-685 IVGFDD
+685 
-691 GTFRPFLNVT
+691 T
-701 RGQLSSILARTAE
+701 RGNGVVPVHLLSTPYFDATTVDHTTVTLGNASQTHIDRRTGQARR
-714 LEPAEPPYTFTDIA
+714 
-728 GSVHAGSIQALADAG
+728 Q
-743 IISGFSDG
+743 
-751 TFRPS
+751 
-756 LPVARAQAASL
+756 
-767 IGRWIEVD
+767 
-775 EVADGPFTDV
+775 VADVNGDGRKDLIFHFR
-785 APGGVHSGYI
+785 AREIGVPCGEVLP
-795 NALNQLG
+795 LNG
-802 IILGRTPTTFEPGS
+802 TTFDGQP
-816 PLQRAQAASIVA
+816 ITNVA
-828 RTLDVVA
+828 EE
-835 PAQLA
+835 

-846 FPSAQDWTG
+846 FALAQDWTG

-867 AGDDVVVTLKDNRA
+867 AGDEVVVTLKDNRA
-881 PDPGPE
+881 DDPGPD

-901 GTVPDPD
+901 GTVPDPE
-908 SWAYEL
+908 SWTHEI
-914 GDMTPD
+914 GDTTPD
-920 GKNGWGNDELQF
+920 GKNGWGNDELQY

-937 ANAAHDGDGN
+937 ANAATDGNGN

-953 ESDGSQECYYGPCEF
+953 EADGSQECYYGPCEF

-992 PDGGPGLWPAFW
+992 PDGGAGLWPAFW

-1026 VSRLPEEIFGT
+1026 VSRLPNEIFGT

-1049 GDIFDFG
+1049 GDIYDFG

-1063 LAGTDDFSNE
+1063 LAGTDDFSND
-1073 GYHTFTVDWEPN
+1073 GYHTFTVEWEPE

-1097 QVTPDDLPGPWVFDK
+1097 QVTPADVPGPWVFDK

-1126 GGAVSPDNV
+1126 GGTPDANNV

-1155 RFEASFVDD
+1155 RFKASFVDD

-1172 VPIDDFVRSDEQ
+1172 VPIGDFVRSNEQ
-1184 PEGAPDDGLGLDE
+1184 PDGAPDDGLGLDE
-1197 VWGVGLT
+1197 VWGVGLS
-1204 LPNGNAAGGFM
+1204 LPNGNAAGGFL

-1227 DELVVTTL
+1227 DELAVTTL

-1243 RDALSQIAEGGTITF
+1243 REALRMIADGGTITF
-1258 DPALAGETIPVGT
+1258 DAALAGETIPVGP

-1280 IDATAAPDIVL
+1280 IDATAAPGIVL
-1291 DGQGE
+1291 DGQGDD
-1296 GRVLRVT
+1296 RVLRVT
-1303 AGATVA
+1303 AGATVE
-1309 LHHLVI
+1309 LRHLVV

-1338 VVRDNVIPDTAGTDF
+1338 VVRDNVIPNTAATNF

-1401 TVSGNESGDV
+1401 TISGNVSGDV

-1421 TIVNSTFSGNVST
+1421 TVVNSTFSGNVST
-1434 VWHGG
+1434 AWHGG
-1439 GIFHTDGSLTVTNS
+1439 GIFHTDGSLAVTNS

-1466 GILVASFGA
+1466 GILVATFGA
-1475 PADATL
+1475 PASATL
-1481 TNNVLQGHDDAVAC
+1481 TNNVLQGNGGAFAC

-1518 NPEAADQSSTDAL
+1518 NPEATDQSSTDAL
-1531 LGPLGDNG
+1531 LGPLADNG
-1539 GPTLTHVLLEGSP
+1539 GPTLTHALLAGSP
-1552 AIDAAGADACP
+1552 AIDAAGAGACP
-1563 ATDQRGIPRPQ
+1563 ATDQRGVTRPQ
-1574 GSGCDAGAFEREP
+1574 GAGCDAGAVEVVISP